1 MLLEI
6 KLKNFKCFKDETRVP
21 LNRINLFTGLNSR
34 GKSTVLQ
41 ALLLMRQ
48 SIEHSKTTR
57 KIMFNGNCV
66 NMGRFHDV
74 KNSAISIKKTVEI
87 GFKYK
92 IANNYFSI
100 LYKLRESDSDDMVAD
115 ISKIEANG
123 VLSNNKFKFS
133 LVAKENSFSYKF
145 ARKSRKVN
153 YLYNLFI
160 SNIRSIVVDLI
171 NKNMNFANIH
181 YISADRIG
189 PQEFYSKT
197 SLTDFPNVG
206 VRGEYTANLLSKKK
220 NDIVDERLRLP
231 EGLTET
237 VLDQTQSWLSKIFK
251 GGNINVEALESN
263 IITLKLSSDASGNFY
278 KPINVGFG
286 YSYAL
291 PIIVS
296 GLIAKKG
303 EILIVENPEAHLH
316 PSAQAEIIKF
326 LARVGAAGIQ
336 VFIESHSDHILNGLR
351 LSVLEKI
358 IAADEI
364 SIIYFS
370 RENET
375 LQIKNI
381 IVEQDGRI
389 ETWPDGFFDQT
400 ERDFERLFNI

>member
-1 MLLEI
+1 MLREI

-48 SIEHSKTTR
+48 SIEHSKTTK
-57 KIMFNGNCV
+57 KIMFNGNCI

-74 KNSAISIKKTVEI
+74 KNSAISVQEVIEI

-115 ISKIEANG
+115 ISKVEANG
-123 VLSNNKFKFS
+123 VLSKNKFKFI
-133 LVAKENSFSYKF
+133 LVAKENSFSYKI
-145 ARKSRKVN
+145 ARESRKVN

-160 SNIRSIVVDLI
+160 SNIRSIVLDFI
-171 NKNMNFANIH
+171 NENLNFTNIH

-231 EGLTET
+231 EGSTET

-263 IITLKLSSDASGNFY
+263 IITLTLSSDASRNFY

-351 LSVLEKI
+351 LSVLDKI
-358 IAADEI
+358 IAADKI
-364 SIIYFS
+364 NIVYFS

-375 LQIKNI
+375 LHTKNI
-381 IVEQDGRI
+381 TIEQNGRI

-400 ERDFERLFNI
+400 ERDFEKLFDI

>member
-1 MLLEI
+1 
-6 KLKNFKCFKDETRVP
+6 
-21 LNRINLFTGLNSR
+21 
-34 GKSTVLQ
+34 
-41 ALLLMRQ
+41 
-48 SIEHSKTTR
+48 
-57 KIMFNGNCV
+57 
-66 NMGRFHDV
+66 
-74 KNSAISIKKTVEI
+74 
-87 GFKYK
+87 
-92 IANNYFSI
+92 
-100 LYKLRESDSDDMVAD
+100 
-115 ISKIEANG
+115 
-123 VLSNNKFKFS
+123 
-133 LVAKENSFSYKF
+133 
-145 ARKSRKVN
+145 
-153 YLYNLFI
+153 
-160 SNIRSIVVDLI
+160 
-171 NKNMNFANIH
+171 MNFANIH